1 MTNDIGGAML
11 KRKEE
16 LAREKRISMEIVVD
30 AYDAWEQAMGWYYYL
45 QDTLHF
51 PFPATCIKKRAVSP
65 LKVGEQV
72 EVVGMP
78 PEEECGL
85 EIFVTIKWRPL
96 DTGNSSRQLC
106 TVSGTGFKRSSLS
119 CFAQSSSLAFL
130 VSA

>member
-1 MTNDIGGAML
+1 ML

-16 LAREKRISMEIVVD
+16 LAREKRISMEIVVG
-30 AYDAWEQAMGWYYYL
+30 AYVAWEQAMGWYYYL
-45 QDTLHF
+45 QDRLHF

-85 EIFVTIKWRPL
+85 EIFVTIKWRGRTFAVPL
-96 DTGNSSRQLC
+96 SQLEYTGKNE
-106 TVSGTGFKRSSLS
+106 KM
-119 CFAQSSSLAFL
+119 AQAIGDWH
-130 VSA
+130 